1 MKSPIKLCALLALLA
16 AGIVVSP
23 WSLSVLLAQDT
34 KPAEQP
40 ATDAGEEEEPE
51 LAPEFTEDYLKDPA
65 NIAIGQEIWQDQ
77 CRHCHG
83 SSAYPGKAPKL
94 RPKRYKPDFVF
105 DRVTNGFRKMPAWKE
120 AYTREERMGVVAWV
134 LSKNFSP

>member
-1 MKSPIKLCALLALLA
+1 M
-16 AGIVVSP
+16 GP
-23 WSLSVLLAQDT
+23 WDSVNPRTIGWLVLLLLGISAVAPVRAQST
-34 KPAEQP
+34 ASPAP
-40 ATDAGEEEEPE
+40 KAGAEEPMPK
-51 LAPEFTEDYLKDPA
+51 LDAAYLDNPA
-65 NIAIGQEIWQDQ
+65 NIKVGETVWTNQ